1 MLKLYQDDIARI
13 VDDYTHGKKTD
24 DDFSDTEDL
33 TDDDFK
39 KSGDY
44 LRKNMAKYCLNTSLI
59 TDKFLQTNDPKI
71 IKEKLSDYAFSI
83 FQRAICETKDT
94 YKDLSSFLKR
104 QILSEYD
111 NAWSSHLERLEQA
124 KFQLGISQQT
134 NESAIHYF
142 CKDSFNFYLLLKDK
156 VRENVIKS
164 TSQLLCKCV
173 LTTRALNEDKA
184 KKATQETQKN
194 SQQQNQEQ

>member
-1 MLKLYQDDIARI
+1 M
-13 VDDYTHGKKTD
+13 
-24 DDFSDTEDL
+24 
-33 TDDDFK
+33 
-39 KSGDY
+39 
-44 LRKNMAKYCLNTSLI
+44 
-59 TDKFLQTNDPKI
+59 
-71 IKEKLSDYAFSI
+71 
-83 FQRAICETKDT
+83 
-94 YKDLSSFLKR
+94 SSFLKR

-111 NAWSSHLERLEQA
+111 DAWSSHLERLEQA

-184 KKATQETQKN
+184 KKAAQETQQN